1 MQGEFVASTDEYHAI
16 WLEIDPPDSNGF
28 ILHIDSLE
36 FTNPAVGDRIV
47 VGRGALSTTAS
58 AHLQYATFKELGN
71 FNRQRWQEL
80 LTYNWIDDKNISV
93 DSPNMVPN
101 LRLHEVFRYGGQVR
115 PYKQSWIKSRIS
127 AIRALI
133 QNANK
138 NLLKMNLS
146 DSYLNWKKNL
156 GDTFIKG
163 NSTFAP
169 QDYWKYVDWFHPDFT
184 ISSSSVAQYTVTNR
198 NDLYDVDEDV
208 YSVVLVD
215 SDDTDGNWAF
225 YQWVDENWFKIAKQ
239 NGTIQLSNL
248 LYDVQDVDAGWD
260 AAEFDIGGWDKNY
273 TNELQAILKGLH
285 EDIFIDTYKQY
296 YKELFFTIIHFI
308 YAEQTNLDWVAKT
321 TFLQLQRRTPGALTP
336 KTFDVGSEEDILA
349 YLNEVKPYHSKIET
363 VFDSRTFE
371 EEINASVDEVV
382 DIRVQT
388 NTSGSTETADS
399 RAFRMFIDNT
409 GTRIYE
415 TMIDA
420 KKTTTTEILDSKETE
435 ISVTSITP
443 LPTAPGEVV
452 IGAERIRYET
462 TNTGVLEGCT
472 RGIAGT
478 SPATHAS
485 GATVISAGPTV
496 ALPVDPDPE
505 AYNAFNDDETTTIQ
519 NSTNTQAAL
528 INAGK
533 GTI

>member
-1 MQGEFVASTDEYHAI
+1 
-16 WLEIDPPDSNGF
+16 
-28 ILHIDSLE
+28 
-36 FTNPAVGDRIV
+36 
-47 VGRGALSTTAS
+47 
-58 AHLQYATFKELGN
+58 
-71 FNRQRWQEL
+71 
-80 LTYNWIDDKNISV
+80 
-93 DSPNMVPN
+93 MVPN
-101 LRLHEVFRYGGQVR
+101 LRLHNIFRYGGQIR
-115 PYKQSWIKSRIS
+115 PYKQSWIKSRVA

-138 NLLKMNLS
+138 NLLKINLS
-146 DSYLNWKKNL
+146 DSYLNWKKHL
-156 GDTFIKG
+156 GQSFAKG

-184 ISSSSVAQYTVTNR
+184 ISSSSVAQYTVGAR
-198 NDLYDVDEDV
+198 NELYDVNEDV
-208 YSVVLVD
+208 YSVVRVD
-215 SDDTDGNWAF
+215 SDDADGNWAF
-225 YQWVDENWFKIAKQ
+225 YQWVDDNWFKIGKQ
-239 NGTIQLSNL
+239 NGTIELSSL
-248 LYDVQDVDAGWD
+248 LYDVQDIDAGWD
-260 AAEFDIGGWDKNY
+260 AAEYDIGGWDKNY

-296 YKELFFTIIHFI
+296 YKELFFTVIHFI

-321 TFLQLQRRTPGALTP
+321 TFLQLQRKTPGALTP

-371 EEINASVDEVV
+371 EEINASADEVV

-388 NTSGSTETADS
+388 NTSGSTETANS

-420 KKTTTTEILDSKETE
+420 NKTTTTEVLDSKETE

-462 TNTGVLEGCT
+462 TNTGVLQGCT
-472 RGIAGT
+472 RGVAGT
-478 SPATHAS
+478 AAATHAS
-485 GATVISAGPTV
+485 GVTVTSAGPTV

-505 AYNAFNDDETTTIQ
+505 AYNAFNDDGTTTIQ
-519 NSTNTQAAL
+519 SSTNTQAAL
-528 INAGK
+528 INVGK